1 MKALL
6 YKDACVLW
14 KQMKFML
21 VIIAVFCLLPNS
33 FGLNA
38 FFVVYPGLML
48 PVSLMAYDERAHWDS
63 FAAMLPYPPRALVL
77 SRYAAGW
84 LLTLLAG
91 VLYLVGALI
100 QDQGAPLGTALGT
113 LGWVLAVVLLCQAI
127 LFPFFFRV
135 GTEQGRLY
143 MILLS
148 VLLLLGGV
156 GLTSLLN
163 VAVPAVSTLLMLA
176 PVGGL
181 FAGHCERENVRV
193 TTRGG
198 RKYTGFIARTNA
210 SLHIQSE
217 EELAAKADFTKNV
230 EVVLDEDV
238 QSEQD
243 VRALGVRAGDFVAL
257 DPRYTVTDSGYI
269 KSRFLDD
276 KAAVAVLLAYARHLK
291 RHKLTPSRAVWAHF
305 SLHEEIGHG
314 ATGGLPEGLTEILA
328 MDMGCVG
335 SFTEAGEKKVSI
347 CAKDASFPYHYDVV
361 TRLIETAE
369 REGLCYGVDVYY
381 PHYGSDANAAL
392 RAGLDLRHGLIGPG
406 VYGCHDYERTHVEAL
421 KNTFLLLKAYF
432 A

>member
-38 FFVVYPGLML
+38 FFVVYAGLMR

-143 MILLS
+143 MILLF
-148 VLLLLGGV
+148 VLLLLGGI

-176 PVGGL
+176 PVGLGV
-181 FAGHCERENVRV
+181 A
-193 TTRGG
+193 
-198 RKYTGFIARTNA
+198 
-210 SLHIQSE
+210 
-217 EELAAKADFTKNV
+217 LAACLASV
-230 EVVLDEDV
+230 
-238 QSEQD
+238 
-243 VRALGVRAGDFVAL
+243 
-257 DPRYTVTDSGYI
+257 P
-269 KSRFLDD
+269 
-276 KAAVAVLLAYARHLK
+276 VAVGQYAK
-291 RHKLTPSRAVWAHF
+291 RTW
-305 SLHEEIGHG
+305 
-314 ATGGLPEGLTEILA
+314 
-328 MDMGCVG
+328 
-335 SFTEAGEKKVSI
+335 
-347 CAKDASFPYHYDVV
+347 
-361 TRLIETAE
+361 
-369 REGLCYGVDVYY
+369 
-381 PHYGSDANAAL
+381 
-392 RAGLDLRHGLIGPG
+392 
-406 VYGCHDYERTHVEAL
+406 
-421 KNTFLLLKAYF
+421 
-432 A
+432 

>member
-148 VLLLLGGV
+148 VLLLRGGV

-176 PVGGL
+176 PVGLGV
-181 FAGHCERENVRV
+181 A
-193 TTRGG
+193 
-198 RKYTGFIARTNA
+198 
-210 SLHIQSE
+210 
-217 EELAAKADFTKNV
+217 LAACLASV
-230 EVVLDEDV
+230 
-238 QSEQD
+238 
-243 VRALGVRAGDFVAL
+243 
-257 DPRYTVTDSGYI
+257 P
-269 KSRFLDD
+269 
-276 KAAVAVLLAYARHLK
+276 VAVGQYAK
-291 RHKLTPSRAVWAHF
+291 RTW
-305 SLHEEIGHG
+305 
-314 ATGGLPEGLTEILA
+314 
-328 MDMGCVG
+328 
-335 SFTEAGEKKVSI
+335 
-347 CAKDASFPYHYDVV
+347 
-361 TRLIETAE
+361 
-369 REGLCYGVDVYY
+369 
-381 PHYGSDANAAL
+381 
-392 RAGLDLRHGLIGPG
+392 
-406 VYGCHDYERTHVEAL
+406 
-421 KNTFLLLKAYF
+421 
-432 A
+432 

>member
-38 FFVVYPGLML
+38 FFVVYAGLML

-176 PVGGL
+176 PVGLGV
-181 FAGHCERENVRV
+181 A
-193 TTRGG
+193 
-198 RKYTGFIARTNA
+198 
-210 SLHIQSE
+210 
-217 EELAAKADFTKNV
+217 LAACLASV
-230 EVVLDEDV
+230 
-238 QSEQD
+238 
-243 VRALGVRAGDFVAL
+243 
-257 DPRYTVTDSGYI
+257 P
-269 KSRFLDD
+269 
-276 KAAVAVLLAYARHLK
+276 VAVGQYAK
-291 RHKLTPSRAVWAHF
+291 RTW
-305 SLHEEIGHG
+305 
-314 ATGGLPEGLTEILA
+314 
-328 MDMGCVG
+328 
-335 SFTEAGEKKVSI
+335 
-347 CAKDASFPYHYDVV
+347 
-361 TRLIETAE
+361 
-369 REGLCYGVDVYY
+369 
-381 PHYGSDANAAL
+381 
-392 RAGLDLRHGLIGPG
+392 
-406 VYGCHDYERTHVEAL
+406 
-421 KNTFLLLKAYF
+421 
-432 A
+432 

>member
-100 QDQGAPLGTALGT
+100 QDQGAPLGTALGS

-176 PVGGL
+176 PVGLGV
-181 FAGHCERENVRV
+181 A
-193 TTRGG
+193 
-198 RKYTGFIARTNA
+198 
-210 SLHIQSE
+210 
-217 EELAAKADFTKNV
+217 LAACLASV
-230 EVVLDEDV
+230 
-238 QSEQD
+238 
-243 VRALGVRAGDFVAL
+243 
-257 DPRYTVTDSGYI
+257 P
-269 KSRFLDD
+269 
-276 KAAVAVLLAYARHLK
+276 VAVGQYAK
-291 RHKLTPSRAVWAHF
+291 RTW
-305 SLHEEIGHG
+305 
-314 ATGGLPEGLTEILA
+314 
-328 MDMGCVG
+328 
-335 SFTEAGEKKVSI
+335 
-347 CAKDASFPYHYDVV
+347 
-361 TRLIETAE
+361 
-369 REGLCYGVDVYY
+369 
-381 PHYGSDANAAL
+381 
-392 RAGLDLRHGLIGPG
+392 
-406 VYGCHDYERTHVEAL
+406 
-421 KNTFLLLKAYF
+421 
-432 A
+432 

>member
-176 PVGGL
+176 PVGLGV
-181 FAGHCERENVRV
+181 A
-193 TTRGG
+193 
-198 RKYTGFIARTNA
+198 
-210 SLHIQSE
+210 
-217 EELAAKADFTKNV
+217 LAACLA
-230 EVVLDEDV
+230 
-238 QSEQD
+238 S
-243 VRALGVRAGDFVAL
+243 
-257 DPRYTVTDSGYI
+257 
-269 KSRFLDD
+269 
-276 KAAVAVLLAYARHLK
+276 VAVGQYAK
-291 RHKLTPSRAVWAHF
+291 RTW
-305 SLHEEIGHG
+305 
-314 ATGGLPEGLTEILA
+314 
-328 MDMGCVG
+328 
-335 SFTEAGEKKVSI
+335 
-347 CAKDASFPYHYDVV
+347 
-361 TRLIETAE
+361 
-369 REGLCYGVDVYY
+369 
-381 PHYGSDANAAL
+381 
-392 RAGLDLRHGLIGPG
+392 
-406 VYGCHDYERTHVEAL
+406 
-421 KNTFLLLKAYF
+421 
-432 A
+432 

>member
-143 MILLS
+143 IILLS
-148 VLLLLGGV
+148 VLLLLGGI

-176 PVGGL
+176 PVGLGV
-181 FAGHCERENVRV
+181 A
-193 TTRGG
+193 
-198 RKYTGFIARTNA
+198 
-210 SLHIQSE
+210 
-217 EELAAKADFTKNV
+217 LAACLASV
-230 EVVLDEDV
+230 
-238 QSEQD
+238 
-243 VRALGVRAGDFVAL
+243 
-257 DPRYTVTDSGYI
+257 P
-269 KSRFLDD
+269 
-276 KAAVAVLLAYARHLK
+276 VAVGQYAK
-291 RHKLTPSRAVWAHF
+291 RTW
-305 SLHEEIGHG
+305 
-314 ATGGLPEGLTEILA
+314 
-328 MDMGCVG
+328 
-335 SFTEAGEKKVSI
+335 
-347 CAKDASFPYHYDVV
+347 
-361 TRLIETAE
+361 
-369 REGLCYGVDVYY
+369 
-381 PHYGSDANAAL
+381 
-392 RAGLDLRHGLIGPG
+392 
-406 VYGCHDYERTHVEAL
+406 
-421 KNTFLLLKAYF
+421 
-432 A
+432 

>member
-163 VAVPAVSTLLMLA
+163 VAVPAVSSLLMLA
-176 PVGGL
+176 PVGLGV
-181 FAGHCERENVRV
+181 A
-193 TTRGG
+193 
-198 RKYTGFIARTNA
+198 
-210 SLHIQSE
+210 
-217 EELAAKADFTKNV
+217 LAACLASV
-230 EVVLDEDV
+230 
-238 QSEQD
+238 
-243 VRALGVRAGDFVAL
+243 
-257 DPRYTVTDSGYI
+257 P
-269 KSRFLDD
+269 
-276 KAAVAVLLAYARHLK
+276 VAVGQYAK
-291 RHKLTPSRAVWAHF
+291 RTW
-305 SLHEEIGHG
+305 
-314 ATGGLPEGLTEILA
+314 
-328 MDMGCVG
+328 
-335 SFTEAGEKKVSI
+335 
-347 CAKDASFPYHYDVV
+347 
-361 TRLIETAE
+361 
-369 REGLCYGVDVYY
+369 
-381 PHYGSDANAAL
+381 
-392 RAGLDLRHGLIGPG
+392 
-406 VYGCHDYERTHVEAL
+406 
-421 KNTFLLLKAYF
+421 
-432 A
+432 

>member
-1 MKALL
+1 MQDTLL
-6 YKDACVLW
+6 KTNGNTAP
-14 KQMKFML
+14 QMDGEDLNYML
-21 VIIAVFCLLPNS
+21 GQLEAV
-33 FGLNA
+33 
-38 FFVVYPGLML
+38 
-48 PVSLMAYDERAHWDS
+48 MAIDS
-63 FAAMLPYPPRALVL
+63 PSGYFPEIEDYLVRELEDMGYAPARRRKGGVQVFLGGQGDDALV
-77 SRYAAGW
+77 AAH
-84 LLTLLAG
+84 A
-91 VLYLVGALI
+91 
-100 QDQGAPLGTALGT
+100 DT
-113 LGWVLAVVLLCQAI
+113 LGAVVRCI
-127 LFPFFFRV
+127 KPD
-135 GTEQGRLY
+135 GR
-143 MILLS
+143 
-148 VLLLLGGV
+148 
-156 GLTSLLN
+156 
-163 VAVPAVSTLLMLA
+163 LMLA

>member
-148 VLLLLGGV
+148 VLLLLGGI

-176 PVGGL
+176 PVGLGV
-181 FAGHCERENVRV
+181 A
-193 TTRGG
+193 
-198 RKYTGFIARTNA
+198 
-210 SLHIQSE
+210 
-217 EELAAKADFTKNV
+217 LAACLASV
-230 EVVLDEDV
+230 
-238 QSEQD
+238 
-243 VRALGVRAGDFVAL
+243 
-257 DPRYTVTDSGYI
+257 P
-269 KSRFLDD
+269 
-276 KAAVAVLLAYARHLK
+276 VAVGQYAK
-291 RHKLTPSRAVWAHF
+291 RTW
-305 SLHEEIGHG
+305 
-314 ATGGLPEGLTEILA
+314 
-328 MDMGCVG
+328 
-335 SFTEAGEKKVSI
+335 
-347 CAKDASFPYHYDVV
+347 
-361 TRLIETAE
+361 
-369 REGLCYGVDVYY
+369 
-381 PHYGSDANAAL
+381 
-392 RAGLDLRHGLIGPG
+392 
-406 VYGCHDYERTHVEAL
+406 
-421 KNTFLLLKAYF
+421 
-432 A
+432 

>member
-48 PVSLMAYDERAHWDS
+48 PVSLMAYDERAQWDS

-176 PVGGL
+176 PVGLGV
-181 FAGHCERENVRV
+181 A
-193 TTRGG
+193 
-198 RKYTGFIARTNA
+198 
-210 SLHIQSE
+210 
-217 EELAAKADFTKNV
+217 LAACLASV
-230 EVVLDEDV
+230 
-238 QSEQD
+238 
-243 VRALGVRAGDFVAL
+243 
-257 DPRYTVTDSGYI
+257 P
-269 KSRFLDD
+269 
-276 KAAVAVLLAYARHLK
+276 VAVGQYAK
-291 RHKLTPSRAVWAHF
+291 RTW
-305 SLHEEIGHG
+305 
-314 ATGGLPEGLTEILA
+314 
-328 MDMGCVG
+328 
-335 SFTEAGEKKVSI
+335 
-347 CAKDASFPYHYDVV
+347 
-361 TRLIETAE
+361 
-369 REGLCYGVDVYY
+369 
-381 PHYGSDANAAL
+381 
-392 RAGLDLRHGLIGPG
+392 
-406 VYGCHDYERTHVEAL
+406 
-421 KNTFLLLKAYF
+421 
-432 A
+432 

>member
-127 LFPFFFRV
+127 LFPVFFRV

-176 PVGGL
+176 PVGLGV
-181 FAGHCERENVRV
+181 A
-193 TTRGG
+193 
-198 RKYTGFIARTNA
+198 
-210 SLHIQSE
+210 
-217 EELAAKADFTKNV
+217 LAACLASV
-230 EVVLDEDV
+230 
-238 QSEQD
+238 
-243 VRALGVRAGDFVAL
+243 
-257 DPRYTVTDSGYI
+257 P
-269 KSRFLDD
+269 
-276 KAAVAVLLAYARHLK
+276 VAVGQYAK
-291 RHKLTPSRAVWAHF
+291 RTW
-305 SLHEEIGHG
+305 
-314 ATGGLPEGLTEILA
+314 
-328 MDMGCVG
+328 
-335 SFTEAGEKKVSI
+335 
-347 CAKDASFPYHYDVV
+347 
-361 TRLIETAE
+361 
-369 REGLCYGVDVYY
+369 
-381 PHYGSDANAAL
+381 
-392 RAGLDLRHGLIGPG
+392 
-406 VYGCHDYERTHVEAL
+406 
-421 KNTFLLLKAYF
+421 
-432 A
+432 

>member
-148 VLLLLGGV
+148 VLVLLGGV

-176 PVGGL
+176 PVGLGV
-181 FAGHCERENVRV
+181 A
-193 TTRGG
+193 
-198 RKYTGFIARTNA
+198 
-210 SLHIQSE
+210 
-217 EELAAKADFTKNV
+217 LAACLASV
-230 EVVLDEDV
+230 
-238 QSEQD
+238 
-243 VRALGVRAGDFVAL
+243 
-257 DPRYTVTDSGYI
+257 P
-269 KSRFLDD
+269 
-276 KAAVAVLLAYARHLK
+276 VAVGQYAK
-291 RHKLTPSRAVWAHF
+291 RTS
-305 SLHEEIGHG
+305 
-314 ATGGLPEGLTEILA
+314 
-328 MDMGCVG
+328 
-335 SFTEAGEKKVSI
+335 
-347 CAKDASFPYHYDVV
+347 
-361 TRLIETAE
+361 
-369 REGLCYGVDVYY
+369 
-381 PHYGSDANAAL
+381 
-392 RAGLDLRHGLIGPG
+392 
-406 VYGCHDYERTHVEAL
+406 
-421 KNTFLLLKAYF
+421 
-432 A
+432 

>member
-176 PVGGL
+176 PVG
-181 FAGHCERENVRV
+181 
-193 TTRGG
+193 
-198 RKYTGFIARTNA
+198 
-210 SLHIQSE
+210 
-217 EELAAKADFTKNV
+217 
-230 EVVLDEDV
+230 
-238 QSEQD
+238 
-243 VRALGVRAGDFVAL
+243 LGVAL
-257 DPRYTVTDSGYI
+257 ADCLASVP
-269 KSRFLDD
+269 
-276 KAAVAVLLAYARHLK
+276 VAVGQYAK
-291 RHKLTPSRAVWAHF
+291 RTW
-305 SLHEEIGHG
+305 
-314 ATGGLPEGLTEILA
+314 
-328 MDMGCVG
+328 
-335 SFTEAGEKKVSI
+335 
-347 CAKDASFPYHYDVV
+347 
-361 TRLIETAE
+361 
-369 REGLCYGVDVYY
+369 
-381 PHYGSDANAAL
+381 
-392 RAGLDLRHGLIGPG
+392 
-406 VYGCHDYERTHVEAL
+406 
-421 KNTFLLLKAYF
+421 
-432 A
+432 

>member
-33 FGLNA
+33 FGLNT
-38 FFVVYPGLML
+38 FFVVYAGLMP

-176 PVGGL
+176 PVGLGV
-181 FAGHCERENVRV
+181 A
-193 TTRGG
+193 
-198 RKYTGFIARTNA
+198 
-210 SLHIQSE
+210 
-217 EELAAKADFTKNV
+217 LAACLASV
-230 EVVLDEDV
+230 
-238 QSEQD
+238 
-243 VRALGVRAGDFVAL
+243 
-257 DPRYTVTDSGYI
+257 P
-269 KSRFLDD
+269 
-276 KAAVAVLLAYARHLK
+276 VAVGQYAK
-291 RHKLTPSRAVWAHF
+291 RTW
-305 SLHEEIGHG
+305 
-314 ATGGLPEGLTEILA
+314 
-328 MDMGCVG
+328 
-335 SFTEAGEKKVSI
+335 
-347 CAKDASFPYHYDVV
+347 
-361 TRLIETAE
+361 
-369 REGLCYGVDVYY
+369 
-381 PHYGSDANAAL
+381 
-392 RAGLDLRHGLIGPG
+392 
-406 VYGCHDYERTHVEAL
+406 
-421 KNTFLLLKAYF
+421 
-432 A
+432 

>member
-38 FFVVYPGLML
+38 FFVVYAGLML

-100 QDQGAPLGTALGT
+100 QDQGAPLGTSLGT

-143 MILLS
+143 MILLF
-148 VLLLLGGV
+148 VLLLLGGI

-176 PVGGL
+176 PVGLGV
-181 FAGHCERENVRV
+181 A
-193 TTRGG
+193 
-198 RKYTGFIARTNA
+198 
-210 SLHIQSE
+210 
-217 EELAAKADFTKNV
+217 LAACLASV
-230 EVVLDEDV
+230 
-238 QSEQD
+238 
-243 VRALGVRAGDFVAL
+243 
-257 DPRYTVTDSGYI
+257 P
-269 KSRFLDD
+269 
-276 KAAVAVLLAYARHLK
+276 VAVGQYAK
-291 RHKLTPSRAVWAHF
+291 RTW
-305 SLHEEIGHG
+305 
-314 ATGGLPEGLTEILA
+314 
-328 MDMGCVG
+328 
-335 SFTEAGEKKVSI
+335 
-347 CAKDASFPYHYDVV
+347 
-361 TRLIETAE
+361 
-369 REGLCYGVDVYY
+369 
-381 PHYGSDANAAL
+381 
-392 RAGLDLRHGLIGPG
+392 
-406 VYGCHDYERTHVEAL
+406 
-421 KNTFLLLKAYF
+421 
-432 A
+432 

>member
-38 FFVVYPGLML
+38 FFVVYAGLML

-100 QDQGAPLGTALGT
+100 QDQGAPLGAALGT

-143 MILLS
+143 MILLF
-148 VLLLLGGV
+148 VLLLLGGI
-156 GLTSLLN
+156 GLTNLLN

-176 PVGGL
+176 PVGLGV
-181 FAGHCERENVRV
+181 A
-193 TTRGG
+193 
-198 RKYTGFIARTNA
+198 
-210 SLHIQSE
+210 
-217 EELAAKADFTKNV
+217 LAACLASV
-230 EVVLDEDV
+230 
-238 QSEQD
+238 
-243 VRALGVRAGDFVAL
+243 
-257 DPRYTVTDSGYI
+257 P
-269 KSRFLDD
+269 
-276 KAAVAVLLAYARHLK
+276 VAVGQYAK
-291 RHKLTPSRAVWAHF
+291 RTW
-305 SLHEEIGHG
+305 
-314 ATGGLPEGLTEILA
+314 
-328 MDMGCVG
+328 
-335 SFTEAGEKKVSI
+335 
-347 CAKDASFPYHYDVV
+347 
-361 TRLIETAE
+361 
-369 REGLCYGVDVYY
+369 
-381 PHYGSDANAAL
+381 
-392 RAGLDLRHGLIGPG
+392 
-406 VYGCHDYERTHVEAL
+406 
-421 KNTFLLLKAYF
+421 
-432 A
+432 

>member
-33 FGLNA
+33 CGLNA
-38 FFVVYPGLML
+38 FFVVYAGLML

-100 QDQGAPLGTALGT
+100 QDQGVPLGTALGT

-143 MILLS
+143 MILLF
-148 VLLLLGGV
+148 VLLLLGGI

-176 PVGGL
+176 PVGLGV
-181 FAGHCERENVRV
+181 A
-193 TTRGG
+193 
-198 RKYTGFIARTNA
+198 
-210 SLHIQSE
+210 
-217 EELAAKADFTKNV
+217 LAACLASV
-230 EVVLDEDV
+230 
-238 QSEQD
+238 
-243 VRALGVRAGDFVAL
+243 
-257 DPRYTVTDSGYI
+257 P
-269 KSRFLDD
+269 
-276 KAAVAVLLAYARHLK
+276 VAVGQYAK
-291 RHKLTPSRAVWAHF
+291 RTW
-305 SLHEEIGHG
+305 
-314 ATGGLPEGLTEILA
+314 
-328 MDMGCVG
+328 
-335 SFTEAGEKKVSI
+335 
-347 CAKDASFPYHYDVV
+347 
-361 TRLIETAE
+361 
-369 REGLCYGVDVYY
+369 
-381 PHYGSDANAAL
+381 
-392 RAGLDLRHGLIGPG
+392 
-406 VYGCHDYERTHVEAL
+406 
-421 KNTFLLLKAYF
+421 
-432 A
+432 

>member
-38 FFVVYPGLML
+38 FFVVYAGLML

-148 VLLLLGGV
+148 VLLLLGGI

-176 PVGGL
+176 PVGLGV
-181 FAGHCERENVRV
+181 A
-193 TTRGG
+193 
-198 RKYTGFIARTNA
+198 
-210 SLHIQSE
+210 
-217 EELAAKADFTKNV
+217 LAACLASV
-230 EVVLDEDV
+230 
-238 QSEQD
+238 
-243 VRALGVRAGDFVAL
+243 
-257 DPRYTVTDSGYI
+257 P
-269 KSRFLDD
+269 
-276 KAAVAVLLAYARHLK
+276 VAVGQYAK
-291 RHKLTPSRAVWAHF
+291 RTW
-305 SLHEEIGHG
+305 
-314 ATGGLPEGLTEILA
+314 
-328 MDMGCVG
+328 
-335 SFTEAGEKKVSI
+335 
-347 CAKDASFPYHYDVV
+347 
-361 TRLIETAE
+361 
-369 REGLCYGVDVYY
+369 
-381 PHYGSDANAAL
+381 
-392 RAGLDLRHGLIGPG
+392 
-406 VYGCHDYERTHVEAL
+406 
-421 KNTFLLLKAYF
+421 
-432 A
+432 

>member
-148 VLLLLGGV
+148 VLLLLGGI

-176 PVGGL
+176 PVGLGV
-181 FAGHCERENVRV
+181 A
-193 TTRGG
+193 
-198 RKYTGFIARTNA
+198 
-210 SLHIQSE
+210 
-217 EELAAKADFTKNV
+217 LAACLASV
-230 EVVLDEDV
+230 P
-238 QSEQD
+238 
-243 VRALGVRAGDFVAL
+243 G
-257 DPRYTVTDSGYI
+257 
-269 KSRFLDD
+269 
-276 KAAVAVLLAYARHLK
+276 AVGQYAK
-291 RHKLTPSRAVWAHF
+291 RTW
-305 SLHEEIGHG
+305 
-314 ATGGLPEGLTEILA
+314 
-328 MDMGCVG
+328 
-335 SFTEAGEKKVSI
+335 
-347 CAKDASFPYHYDVV
+347 
-361 TRLIETAE
+361 
-369 REGLCYGVDVYY
+369 
-381 PHYGSDANAAL
+381 
-392 RAGLDLRHGLIGPG
+392 
-406 VYGCHDYERTHVEAL
+406 
-421 KNTFLLLKAYF
+421 
-432 A
+432 

>member
-63 FAAMLPYPPRALVL
+63 FAAMLPYPPRAMVL

-176 PVGGL
+176 PVGLGV
-181 FAGHCERENVRV
+181 A
-193 TTRGG
+193 
-198 RKYTGFIARTNA
+198 
-210 SLHIQSE
+210 
-217 EELAAKADFTKNV
+217 LAACLASV
-230 EVVLDEDV
+230 
-238 QSEQD
+238 
-243 VRALGVRAGDFVAL
+243 
-257 DPRYTVTDSGYI
+257 P
-269 KSRFLDD
+269 
-276 KAAVAVLLAYARHLK
+276 VAVGQYAK
-291 RHKLTPSRAVWAHF
+291 RTW
-305 SLHEEIGHG
+305 
-314 ATGGLPEGLTEILA
+314 
-328 MDMGCVG
+328 
-335 SFTEAGEKKVSI
+335 
-347 CAKDASFPYHYDVV
+347 
-361 TRLIETAE
+361 
-369 REGLCYGVDVYY
+369 
-381 PHYGSDANAAL
+381 
-392 RAGLDLRHGLIGPG
+392 
-406 VYGCHDYERTHVEAL
+406 
-421 KNTFLLLKAYF
+421 
-432 A
+432 

>member
-38 FFVVYPGLML
+38 FFVVYAGLML

-143 MILLS
+143 MILLF

-176 PVGGL
+176 PVGLGV
-181 FAGHCERENVRV
+181 A
-193 TTRGG
+193 
-198 RKYTGFIARTNA
+198 
-210 SLHIQSE
+210 
-217 EELAAKADFTKNV
+217 LAACLASV
-230 EVVLDEDV
+230 
-238 QSEQD
+238 
-243 VRALGVRAGDFVAL
+243 
-257 DPRYTVTDSGYI
+257 P
-269 KSRFLDD
+269 
-276 KAAVAVLLAYARHLK
+276 VAVGQYAK
-291 RHKLTPSRAVWAHF
+291 RTW
-305 SLHEEIGHG
+305 
-314 ATGGLPEGLTEILA
+314 
-328 MDMGCVG
+328 
-335 SFTEAGEKKVSI
+335 
-347 CAKDASFPYHYDVV
+347 
-361 TRLIETAE
+361 
-369 REGLCYGVDVYY
+369 
-381 PHYGSDANAAL
+381 
-392 RAGLDLRHGLIGPG
+392 
-406 VYGCHDYERTHVEAL
+406 
-421 KNTFLLLKAYF
+421 
-432 A
+432 

>member
-6 YKDACVLW
+6 YKDAFVLW

-176 PVGGL
+176 PVGLGV
-181 FAGHCERENVRV
+181 A
-193 TTRGG
+193 
-198 RKYTGFIARTNA
+198 
-210 SLHIQSE
+210 
-217 EELAAKADFTKNV
+217 LAACLASV
-230 EVVLDEDV
+230 
-238 QSEQD
+238 
-243 VRALGVRAGDFVAL
+243 
-257 DPRYTVTDSGYI
+257 P
-269 KSRFLDD
+269 
-276 KAAVAVLLAYARHLK
+276 VAVGQYAK
-291 RHKLTPSRAVWAHF
+291 RTW
-305 SLHEEIGHG
+305 
-314 ATGGLPEGLTEILA
+314 
-328 MDMGCVG
+328 
-335 SFTEAGEKKVSI
+335 
-347 CAKDASFPYHYDVV
+347 
-361 TRLIETAE
+361 
-369 REGLCYGVDVYY
+369 
-381 PHYGSDANAAL
+381 
-392 RAGLDLRHGLIGPG
+392 
-406 VYGCHDYERTHVEAL
+406 
-421 KNTFLLLKAYF
+421 
-432 A
+432 

>member
-176 PVGGL
+176 PVG
-181 FAGHCERENVRV
+181 
-193 TTRGG
+193 
-198 RKYTGFIARTNA
+198 
-210 SLHIQSE
+210 
-217 EELAAKADFTKNV
+217 
-230 EVVLDEDV
+230 
-238 QSEQD
+238 
-243 VRALGVRAGDFVAL
+243 LGVAM
-257 DPRYTVTDSGYI
+257 
-269 KSRFLDD
+269 
-276 KAAVAVLLAYARHLK
+276 AACLASVPVAVGQYAK
-291 RHKLTPSRAVWAHF
+291 RTW
-305 SLHEEIGHG
+305 
-314 ATGGLPEGLTEILA
+314 
-328 MDMGCVG
+328 
-335 SFTEAGEKKVSI
+335 
-347 CAKDASFPYHYDVV
+347 
-361 TRLIETAE
+361 
-369 REGLCYGVDVYY
+369 
-381 PHYGSDANAAL
+381 
-392 RAGLDLRHGLIGPG
+392 
-406 VYGCHDYERTHVEAL
+406 
-421 KNTFLLLKAYF
+421 
-432 A
+432 

>member
-100 QDQGAPLGTALGT
+100 QDLGAPLGTALGT

-148 VLLLLGGV
+148 VLLLLGGI

-176 PVGGL
+176 PVGLGV
-181 FAGHCERENVRV
+181 A
-193 TTRGG
+193 
-198 RKYTGFIARTNA
+198 
-210 SLHIQSE
+210 
-217 EELAAKADFTKNV
+217 LAACLASV
-230 EVVLDEDV
+230 
-238 QSEQD
+238 
-243 VRALGVRAGDFVAL
+243 
-257 DPRYTVTDSGYI
+257 P
-269 KSRFLDD
+269 
-276 KAAVAVLLAYARHLK
+276 VAVGQYAK
-291 RHKLTPSRAVWAHF
+291 RTW
-305 SLHEEIGHG
+305 
-314 ATGGLPEGLTEILA
+314 
-328 MDMGCVG
+328 
-335 SFTEAGEKKVSI
+335 
-347 CAKDASFPYHYDVV
+347 
-361 TRLIETAE
+361 
-369 REGLCYGVDVYY
+369 
-381 PHYGSDANAAL
+381 
-392 RAGLDLRHGLIGPG
+392 
-406 VYGCHDYERTHVEAL
+406 
-421 KNTFLLLKAYF
+421 
-432 A
+432 

>member
-127 LFPFFFRV
+127 IFPFFFRV

-148 VLLLLGGV
+148 VLLLLGGI

-176 PVGGL
+176 PVGLGV
-181 FAGHCERENVRV
+181 A
-193 TTRGG
+193 
-198 RKYTGFIARTNA
+198 
-210 SLHIQSE
+210 
-217 EELAAKADFTKNV
+217 LAACLASV
-230 EVVLDEDV
+230 
-238 QSEQD
+238 
-243 VRALGVRAGDFVAL
+243 
-257 DPRYTVTDSGYI
+257 P
-269 KSRFLDD
+269 
-276 KAAVAVLLAYARHLK
+276 VAVGQYAK
-291 RHKLTPSRAVWAHF
+291 RTW
-305 SLHEEIGHG
+305 
-314 ATGGLPEGLTEILA
+314 
-328 MDMGCVG
+328 
-335 SFTEAGEKKVSI
+335 
-347 CAKDASFPYHYDVV
+347 
-361 TRLIETAE
+361 
-369 REGLCYGVDVYY
+369 
-381 PHYGSDANAAL
+381 
-392 RAGLDLRHGLIGPG
+392 
-406 VYGCHDYERTHVEAL
+406 
-421 KNTFLLLKAYF
+421 
-432 A
+432 

>member
-176 PVGGL
+176 PVGLGV
-181 FAGHCERENVRV
+181 A
-193 TTRGG
+193 
-198 RKYTGFIARTNA
+198 
-210 SLHIQSE
+210 
-217 EELAAKADFTKNV
+217 LAACLASV
-230 EVVLDEDV
+230 
-238 QSEQD
+238 
-243 VRALGVRAGDFVAL
+243 
-257 DPRYTVTDSGYI
+257 P
-269 KSRFLDD
+269 
-276 KAAVAVLLAYARHLK
+276 VAVGQYTK
-291 RHKLTPSRAVWAHF
+291 RTW
-305 SLHEEIGHG
+305 
-314 ATGGLPEGLTEILA
+314 
-328 MDMGCVG
+328 
-335 SFTEAGEKKVSI
+335 
-347 CAKDASFPYHYDVV
+347 
-361 TRLIETAE
+361 
-369 REGLCYGVDVYY
+369 
-381 PHYGSDANAAL
+381 
-392 RAGLDLRHGLIGPG
+392 
-406 VYGCHDYERTHVEAL
+406 
-421 KNTFLLLKAYF
+421 
-432 A
+432 

>member
-38 FFVVYPGLML
+38 FFVVYAGLML

-143 MILLS
+143 MILLF
-148 VLLLLGGV
+148 VLLLLGGI

-176 PVGGL
+176 PVGLGV
-181 FAGHCERENVRV
+181 A
-193 TTRGG
+193 
-198 RKYTGFIARTNA
+198 
-210 SLHIQSE
+210 
-217 EELAAKADFTKNV
+217 LAACLASV
-230 EVVLDEDV
+230 
-238 QSEQD
+238 
-243 VRALGVRAGDFVAL
+243 
-257 DPRYTVTDSGYI
+257 P
-269 KSRFLDD
+269 
-276 KAAVAVLLAYARHLK
+276 VAVGQYA
-291 RHKLTPSRAVWAHF
+291 
-305 SLHEEIGHG
+305 
-314 ATGGLPEGLTEILA
+314 
-328 MDMGCVG
+328 
-335 SFTEAGEKKVSI
+335 
-347 CAKDASFPYHYDVV
+347 
-361 TRLIETAE
+361 
-369 REGLCYGVDVYY
+369 
-381 PHYGSDANAAL
+381 
-392 RAGLDLRHGLIGPG
+392 
-406 VYGCHDYERTHVEAL
+406 
-421 KNTFLLLKAYF
+421 
-432 A
+432 

>member
-77 SRYAAGW
+77 SRFAAGW

-176 PVGGL
+176 PVGLGV
-181 FAGHCERENVRV
+181 A
-193 TTRGG
+193 
-198 RKYTGFIARTNA
+198 
-210 SLHIQSE
+210 
-217 EELAAKADFTKNV
+217 LAACLASV
-230 EVVLDEDV
+230 
-238 QSEQD
+238 
-243 VRALGVRAGDFVAL
+243 
-257 DPRYTVTDSGYI
+257 P
-269 KSRFLDD
+269 
-276 KAAVAVLLAYARHLK
+276 VAVGQYAK
-291 RHKLTPSRAVWAHF
+291 RTW
-305 SLHEEIGHG
+305 
-314 ATGGLPEGLTEILA
+314 
-328 MDMGCVG
+328 
-335 SFTEAGEKKVSI
+335 
-347 CAKDASFPYHYDVV
+347 
-361 TRLIETAE
+361 
-369 REGLCYGVDVYY
+369 
-381 PHYGSDANAAL
+381 
-392 RAGLDLRHGLIGPG
+392 
-406 VYGCHDYERTHVEAL
+406 
-421 KNTFLLLKAYF
+421 
-432 A
+432 

>member
-143 MILLS
+143 MILLF
-148 VLLLLGGV
+148 VLLLLGGI

-176 PVGGL
+176 PVGLGV
-181 FAGHCERENVRV
+181 A
-193 TTRGG
+193 
-198 RKYTGFIARTNA
+198 
-210 SLHIQSE
+210 
-217 EELAAKADFTKNV
+217 LAACLASV
-230 EVVLDEDV
+230 
-238 QSEQD
+238 
-243 VRALGVRAGDFVAL
+243 
-257 DPRYTVTDSGYI
+257 P
-269 KSRFLDD
+269 
-276 KAAVAVLLAYARHLK
+276 VAVGQYAK
-291 RHKLTPSRAVWAHF
+291 RTW
-305 SLHEEIGHG
+305 
-314 ATGGLPEGLTEILA
+314 
-328 MDMGCVG
+328 
-335 SFTEAGEKKVSI
+335 
-347 CAKDASFPYHYDVV
+347 
-361 TRLIETAE
+361 
-369 REGLCYGVDVYY
+369 
-381 PHYGSDANAAL
+381 
-392 RAGLDLRHGLIGPG
+392 
-406 VYGCHDYERTHVEAL
+406 
-421 KNTFLLLKAYF
+421 
-432 A
+432 

>member
-100 QDQGAPLGTALGT
+100 QDQGVPLGTALGT

-148 VLLLLGGV
+148 VLLLLGGI

-176 PVGGL
+176 PVGLGV
-181 FAGHCERENVRV
+181 A
-193 TTRGG
+193 
-198 RKYTGFIARTNA
+198 
-210 SLHIQSE
+210 
-217 EELAAKADFTKNV
+217 LAACLASV
-230 EVVLDEDV
+230 
-238 QSEQD
+238 
-243 VRALGVRAGDFVAL
+243 
-257 DPRYTVTDSGYI
+257 P
-269 KSRFLDD
+269 
-276 KAAVAVLLAYARHLK
+276 VAVGQYAK
-291 RHKLTPSRAVWAHF
+291 RTW
-305 SLHEEIGHG
+305 
-314 ATGGLPEGLTEILA
+314 
-328 MDMGCVG
+328 
-335 SFTEAGEKKVSI
+335 
-347 CAKDASFPYHYDVV
+347 
-361 TRLIETAE
+361 
-369 REGLCYGVDVYY
+369 
-381 PHYGSDANAAL
+381 
-392 RAGLDLRHGLIGPG
+392 
-406 VYGCHDYERTHVEAL
+406 
-421 KNTFLLLKAYF
+421 
-432 A
+432 

>member
-91 VLYLVGALI
+91 ALYLVGALI

-143 MILLS
+143 MILLF
-148 VLLLLGGV
+148 VLLLLGGI

-176 PVGGL
+176 PVGLGV
-181 FAGHCERENVRV
+181 A
-193 TTRGG
+193 
-198 RKYTGFIARTNA
+198 
-210 SLHIQSE
+210 
-217 EELAAKADFTKNV
+217 LAACLASV
-230 EVVLDEDV
+230 
-238 QSEQD
+238 
-243 VRALGVRAGDFVAL
+243 
-257 DPRYTVTDSGYI
+257 P
-269 KSRFLDD
+269 
-276 KAAVAVLLAYARHLK
+276 VAVGQYAK
-291 RHKLTPSRAVWAHF
+291 RTW
-305 SLHEEIGHG
+305 
-314 ATGGLPEGLTEILA
+314 
-328 MDMGCVG
+328 
-335 SFTEAGEKKVSI
+335 
-347 CAKDASFPYHYDVV
+347 
-361 TRLIETAE
+361 
-369 REGLCYGVDVYY
+369 
-381 PHYGSDANAAL
+381 
-392 RAGLDLRHGLIGPG
+392 
-406 VYGCHDYERTHVEAL
+406 
-421 KNTFLLLKAYF
+421 
-432 A
+432 

>member
-48 PVSLMAYDERAHWDS
+48 PVSLMAYDVRAHWDS

-176 PVGGL
+176 PVGLGV
-181 FAGHCERENVRV
+181 A
-193 TTRGG
+193 
-198 RKYTGFIARTNA
+198 
-210 SLHIQSE
+210 
-217 EELAAKADFTKNV
+217 LAACLASV
-230 EVVLDEDV
+230 
-238 QSEQD
+238 
-243 VRALGVRAGDFVAL
+243 
-257 DPRYTVTDSGYI
+257 P
-269 KSRFLDD
+269 
-276 KAAVAVLLAYARHLK
+276 VAVGQYAK
-291 RHKLTPSRAVWAHF
+291 RTW
-305 SLHEEIGHG
+305 
-314 ATGGLPEGLTEILA
+314 
-328 MDMGCVG
+328 
-335 SFTEAGEKKVSI
+335 
-347 CAKDASFPYHYDVV
+347 
-361 TRLIETAE
+361 
-369 REGLCYGVDVYY
+369 
-381 PHYGSDANAAL
+381 
-392 RAGLDLRHGLIGPG
+392 
-406 VYGCHDYERTHVEAL
+406 
-421 KNTFLLLKAYF
+421 
-432 A
+432 

>member
-14 KQMKFML
+14 KQMKLML

-176 PVGGL
+176 PVGLGV
-181 FAGHCERENVRV
+181 A
-193 TTRGG
+193 
-198 RKYTGFIARTNA
+198 
-210 SLHIQSE
+210 
-217 EELAAKADFTKNV
+217 LAACLASV
-230 EVVLDEDV
+230 
-238 QSEQD
+238 
-243 VRALGVRAGDFVAL
+243 
-257 DPRYTVTDSGYI
+257 P
-269 KSRFLDD
+269 
-276 KAAVAVLLAYARHLK
+276 VAVGQYAK
-291 RHKLTPSRAVWAHF
+291 RTW
-305 SLHEEIGHG
+305 
-314 ATGGLPEGLTEILA
+314 
-328 MDMGCVG
+328 
-335 SFTEAGEKKVSI
+335 
-347 CAKDASFPYHYDVV
+347 
-361 TRLIETAE
+361 
-369 REGLCYGVDVYY
+369 
-381 PHYGSDANAAL
+381 
-392 RAGLDLRHGLIGPG
+392 
-406 VYGCHDYERTHVEAL
+406 
-421 KNTFLLLKAYF
+421 
-432 A
+432 

>member
-91 VLYLVGALI
+91 VLYLMGALI

-176 PVGGL
+176 PVGLGV
-181 FAGHCERENVRV
+181 A
-193 TTRGG
+193 
-198 RKYTGFIARTNA
+198 
-210 SLHIQSE
+210 
-217 EELAAKADFTKNV
+217 LAACLASV
-230 EVVLDEDV
+230 
-238 QSEQD
+238 
-243 VRALGVRAGDFVAL
+243 
-257 DPRYTVTDSGYI
+257 P
-269 KSRFLDD
+269 
-276 KAAVAVLLAYARHLK
+276 VAVGQYAK
-291 RHKLTPSRAVWAHF
+291 RTW
-305 SLHEEIGHG
+305 
-314 ATGGLPEGLTEILA
+314 
-328 MDMGCVG
+328 
-335 SFTEAGEKKVSI
+335 
-347 CAKDASFPYHYDVV
+347 
-361 TRLIETAE
+361 
-369 REGLCYGVDVYY
+369 
-381 PHYGSDANAAL
+381 
-392 RAGLDLRHGLIGPG
+392 
-406 VYGCHDYERTHVEAL
+406 
-421 KNTFLLLKAYF
+421 
-432 A
+432 

>member
-6 YKDACVLW
+6 YKDDCVLW

-176 PVGGL
+176 PVGLGV
-181 FAGHCERENVRV
+181 A
-193 TTRGG
+193 
-198 RKYTGFIARTNA
+198 
-210 SLHIQSE
+210 
-217 EELAAKADFTKNV
+217 LAACLASV
-230 EVVLDEDV
+230 
-238 QSEQD
+238 
-243 VRALGVRAGDFVAL
+243 
-257 DPRYTVTDSGYI
+257 P
-269 KSRFLDD
+269 
-276 KAAVAVLLAYARHLK
+276 VAVGQYAK
-291 RHKLTPSRAVWAHF
+291 RTW
-305 SLHEEIGHG
+305 
-314 ATGGLPEGLTEILA
+314 
-328 MDMGCVG
+328 
-335 SFTEAGEKKVSI
+335 
-347 CAKDASFPYHYDVV
+347 
-361 TRLIETAE
+361 
-369 REGLCYGVDVYY
+369 
-381 PHYGSDANAAL
+381 
-392 RAGLDLRHGLIGPG
+392 
-406 VYGCHDYERTHVEAL
+406 
-421 KNTFLLLKAYF
+421 
-432 A
+432 

>member
-91 VLYLVGALI
+91 VLYLGGALI

-176 PVGGL
+176 PVGLGV
-181 FAGHCERENVRV
+181 A
-193 TTRGG
+193 
-198 RKYTGFIARTNA
+198 
-210 SLHIQSE
+210 
-217 EELAAKADFTKNV
+217 LAACLASV
-230 EVVLDEDV
+230 
-238 QSEQD
+238 
-243 VRALGVRAGDFVAL
+243 
-257 DPRYTVTDSGYI
+257 P
-269 KSRFLDD
+269 
-276 KAAVAVLLAYARHLK
+276 VAVGQYAK
-291 RHKLTPSRAVWAHF
+291 RTW
-305 SLHEEIGHG
+305 
-314 ATGGLPEGLTEILA
+314 
-328 MDMGCVG
+328 
-335 SFTEAGEKKVSI
+335 
-347 CAKDASFPYHYDVV
+347 
-361 TRLIETAE
+361 
-369 REGLCYGVDVYY
+369 
-381 PHYGSDANAAL
+381 
-392 RAGLDLRHGLIGPG
+392 
-406 VYGCHDYERTHVEAL
+406 
-421 KNTFLLLKAYF
+421 
-432 A
+432 

>member
-38 FFVVYPGLML
+38 FFVVYAGLML

-77 SRYAAGW
+77 SRYAAVW

-143 MILLS
+143 MILLF
-148 VLLLLGGV
+148 VLLLLGGI

-176 PVGGL
+176 PVGLGV
-181 FAGHCERENVRV
+181 A
-193 TTRGG
+193 
-198 RKYTGFIARTNA
+198 
-210 SLHIQSE
+210 
-217 EELAAKADFTKNV
+217 LAACLASV
-230 EVVLDEDV
+230 
-238 QSEQD
+238 
-243 VRALGVRAGDFVAL
+243 
-257 DPRYTVTDSGYI
+257 P
-269 KSRFLDD
+269 
-276 KAAVAVLLAYARHLK
+276 VAVGQYAK
-291 RHKLTPSRAVWAHF
+291 RTW
-305 SLHEEIGHG
+305 
-314 ATGGLPEGLTEILA
+314 
-328 MDMGCVG
+328 
-335 SFTEAGEKKVSI
+335 
-347 CAKDASFPYHYDVV
+347 
-361 TRLIETAE
+361 
-369 REGLCYGVDVYY
+369 
-381 PHYGSDANAAL
+381 
-392 RAGLDLRHGLIGPG
+392 
-406 VYGCHDYERTHVEAL
+406 
-421 KNTFLLLKAYF
+421 
-432 A
+432 